1 MHGTRQCTAI
11 QISRYNSLRNSSAH
25 FQYCNWSHRYQ
36 ISLAT
41 ALQAPPFSA
50 KHLRC
55 GLEMAPV
62 LRKLPRL
69 GGEFQFSVCL
79 SLWRVASIPDS
90 LCTSIQLGWPAHVS
104 TSPELET
111 RNPRNPSPKPG
122 TQEYQTVSGR
132 FRREAPAAKAAVPA
146 RTFQDFGR
154 HFKVLSGYLKCIS
167 LRLWVKVCRVEGS
180 RALISSLG
188 CKLQRCLGRT
198 GTVSRYVQDFLHP
211 RNPSHSF
218 HLT

>member
-111 RNPRNPSPKPG
+111 RNPRNPSPETRNARISDRLGK
-122 TQEYQTVSGR
+122 
-132 FRREAPAAKAAVPA
+132 VP
-146 RTFQDFGR
+146 TG
-154 HFKVLSGYLKCIS
+154 
-167 LRLWVKVCRVEGS
+167 GS
-180 RALISSLG
+180 RCQSRCASPHLSRFWAP
-188 CKLQRCLGRT
+188 LQGSVR
-198 GTVSRYVQDFLHP
+198 VFEVY
-211 RNPSHSF
+211 
-218 HLT
+218 